1 MCSHCRM
8 SDSVITAN
16 NDSRTITRV
25 ALRNYKSIATC
36 NVSLAP
42 LTILVGQN
50 GAGKSN
56 FLDALRFTAQALRF
70 SLDHAVRERGGINEV
85 RRRSRGHPNHFGI
98 RLDFQLP
105 SATGWY
111 AFEVGARPKGRYVVR
126 KEECSVS
133 AIERD
138 QSGAFRVENG
148 RIAASTFAHPPP
160 SGGDRLYLMQVA
172 GYPAF
177 RPLYDALAGMGF
189 YNFHPGQI
197 RELQSPDPGDLLKP
211 DGGNIASVLA
221 NLKAGSPDTAS
232 RVAEYLSKVVPGTVG
247 MEPKTVGPK
256 LTLEFRQRVRGDQ
269 HPWHF
274 LANNVSDGT
283 LRVLGVLVALYQGR
297 GTDSANAMLVGI
309 EEPEGAL
316 HPAAAGVLTDVLLEA
331 SERVQVV
338 VTSHSAELLDRDTI
352 PPDAMRA
359 VVSEDGETRLAPLDD
374 TSRTMLRDHL
384 FTAGELLRLDQLTP
398 DPDLSRPRQ
407 LNLFRDEA

>member
-1 MCSHCRM
+1 M
-8 SDSVITAN
+8 TAKA
-16 NDSRTITRV
+16 DSRTITRV
-25 ALRNYKSIATC
+25 ALRNYKSIAAC
-36 NVSLAP
+36 DVSLAP
-42 LTILVGQN
+42 LSVLVGPN

-56 FLDALRFTAQALRF
+56 FVDALRFTAQALRF
-70 SLDHAVRERGGINEV
+70 SLDHALRERGGINEV
-85 RRRSRGHPNHFGI
+85 RRRSRGHPNHFGV
-98 RLDFQLP
+98 RLDFQL
-105 SATGWY
+105 SAATGWY
-111 AFEVGARPKGRYVVR
+111 AFEIGARPKGRYAVR
-126 KEECSVS
+126 KETCVVS
-133 AIERD
+133 AEQRD
-138 QSGAFRVENG
+138 LSGSFRVENG
-148 RIAASTFAHPPP
+148 RIAASTFAHPPA
-160 SGGDRLYLMQVA
+160 SGSDRLYLMQVA

-189 YNFHPGQI
+189 YNFHPEQI

-221 NLKAGSPDTAS
+221 SLKSGSPNAAA

-256 LTLEFRQRVRGDQ
+256 LTLEFRQEVRGDQ
-269 HPWHF
+269 HPWRF

-283 LRVLGVLVALYQGR
+283 LRVLGVLVALFQGV
-297 GTDSANAMLVGI
+297 GMGSVNAMLVGI

-352 PPDAMRA
+352 PLESILA

-374 TSRTMLRDHL
+374 TGRTMLRDHL

-398 DPDLSRPRQ
+398 DPELSTPRQ

>member
-1 MCSHCRM
+1 MVAGM
-8 SDSVITAN
+8 SAYPP
-16 NDSRTITRV
+16 
-25 ALRNYKSIATC
+25 A
-36 NVSLAP
+36 
-42 LTILVGQN
+42 
-50 GAGKSN
+50 
-56 FLDALRFTAQALRF
+56 
-70 SLDHAVRERGGINEV
+70 
-85 RRRSRGHPNHFGI
+85 
-98 RLDFQLP
+98 
-105 SATGWY
+105 
-111 AFEVGARPKGRYVVR
+111 
-126 KEECSVS
+126 
-133 AIERD
+133 
-138 QSGAFRVENG
+138 SG
-148 RIAASTFAHPPP
+148 S
-160 SGGDRLYLMQVA
+160 DRLYLMQVA

-189 YNFHPGQI
+189 YNFHPEQI

-221 NLKAGSPDTAS
+221 SLKSGSPDAAA

-256 LTLEFRQRVRGDQ
+256 LTLEFRQEVRGDQ
-269 HPWHF
+269 HPWRF

-283 LRVLGVLVALYQGR
+283 LRVLGVLVALFQGV
-297 GTDSANAMLVGI
+297 GMGSVNAMLVGI

-352 PPDAMRA
+352 PLESILA

-374 TSRTMLRDHL
+374 TGRTMLRDHL

-398 DPDLSRPRQ
+398 DPELSTPRQ